1 MPNISLTIQELK
13 AIKKLRQNF
22 PNDQVVIGN
31 VWYYKSLLEKKLI
44 KIKEFNSEM
53 KWKWKNII
61 YDFNFINSFPWRIH
75 KFVYRQRDLAEAE
88 TWRSNCTDSDNLR
101 IKKKWEKIYEFNI
114 NQFILRMKN
123 ILYGE
128 DEYYS
133 DYFEEDLSYPIVCL
147 NCGKGGPG
155 DIARRCE
162 KRRNPYFDDNNWR
175 QREHDI
181 EESFRLAGD

>member
-22 PNDQVVIGN
+22 PRDQVVIGN

-44 KIKEFNSEM
+44 KIKKFNSEM

-88 TWRSNCTDSDNLR
+88 AWRSNCTDSDNLR

-114 NQFILRMKN
+114 KQFILRTEY
-123 ILYGE
+123 ILYGA

-133 DYFEEDLSYPIVCL
+133 NYSDYSDSKFGY
-147 NCGKGGPG
+147 G
-155 DIARRCE
+155 DSDE
-162 KRRNPYFDDNNWR
+162 KRNPYFDDDNWS
-175 QREHDI
+175 QREHDT
-181 EESFRLAGD
+181 EESFRLAED